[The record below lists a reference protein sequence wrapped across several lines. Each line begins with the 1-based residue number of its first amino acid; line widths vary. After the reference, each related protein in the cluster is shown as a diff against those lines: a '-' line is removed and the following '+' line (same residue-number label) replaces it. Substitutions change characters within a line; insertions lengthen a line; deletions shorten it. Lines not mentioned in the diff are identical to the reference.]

1 MSLARLV
8 LARTEAELDA
18 VANSISM
25 PRRPRQRAAAAEG
38 AEGAQGAPPVPEAA
52 TFGNFVVGAL
62 SQENERDAQV
72 FMTQFS
78 TIDSLVFLLVQKY
91 KY

>member
-25 PRRPRQRAAAAEG
+25 PRRPWQRAAAAEG
-38 AEGAQGAPPVPEAA
+38 AEGAALVRDDEGAA
-52 TFGNFVVGAL
+52 FGNFVVGAL

-78 TIDSLVFLLVQKY
+78 TNLLDFF
-91 KY
+91 